1 VLKEGY
7 DYKSCLL
14 NRVEHLHAQIHIV
27 SNATQKL
34 GLTRTCIAKHYLRFT
49 EYTIQ
54 YIRKKKTKNCISNF
68 DS

>member
-7 DYKSCLL
+7 DYKLCLL
-14 NRVEHLHAQIHIV
+14 NRVEPLHTQIHIV

-34 GLTRTCIAKHYLRFT
+34 GFTRTCIAKHYLSFT
-49 EYTIQ
+49 EYLIHSHLWN
-54 YIRKKKTKNCISNF
+54 KNCTSNF